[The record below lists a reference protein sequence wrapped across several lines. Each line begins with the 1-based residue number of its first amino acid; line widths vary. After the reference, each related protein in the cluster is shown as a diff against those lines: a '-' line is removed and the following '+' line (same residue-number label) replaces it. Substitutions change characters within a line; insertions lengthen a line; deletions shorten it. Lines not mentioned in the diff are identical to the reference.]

1 MEVSAVMDW
10 REELYIYKLEPA
22 PPKKDDLQE
31 YIDLYVSEKDDK
43 YLMWFLHYYEPVL
56 NDTTRT
62 AIERYSMQG
71 HFADIKQAC
80 VTGIF
85 KALHSY
91 DKSKDR
97 DFITYKVR
105 IMWNEIHE
113 YIRQMR
119 TGYTVPSESKYRTLR
134 HIMKLYAE
142 FGYSNEA
149 IGKIAKEVNLSTK
162 NVKEILISG
171 LKNMNIVDFYVSY
184 ADEDSEETLTDITS
198 DSDFEPSRVLLA
210 RERLNAVIEAFNSL
224 DYRERLVVSE
234 YLAFCPDC
242 FKLKPKKVQL
252 SDMAVKLCLT
262 PDAIE
267 NEYKKA
273 INKMR
278 KYLGEKIK

>member
-1 MEVSAVMDW
+1 MEVSAVKKWEQD
-10 REELYIYKLEPA
+10 LYIYQIHPV

-31 YIDLYVSEKDDK
+31 YIDLYIAEQDDK

-56 NDTTRT
+56 NDTTRE
-62 AIERYSMQG
+62 AIERYSMKG

-85 KALHSY
+85 RALQSY
-91 DKSKDR
+91 DKDTHGN
-97 DFITYKVR
+97 FITYKVR

-119 TGYTVPSESKYRTLR
+119 TGVTVPSENKYRTLR
-134 HIMKLYAE
+134 QIMRLYGE
-142 FGYSNEA
+142 YGYSTEA
-149 IGKIAKEVNLSTK
+149 IRKISKEVNLSVK
-162 NVKEILISG
+162 NVKEILLSGIENIS
-171 LKNMNIVDFYVSY
+171 IVDFYASY
-184 ADEDSEETLTDITS
+184 ADEESKETLADITS
-198 DSDFEPSRVLLA
+198 DTDFEPLRVLLA
-210 RERLNAVIEAFNSL
+210 TERFHYVKEAFETL

-242 FKLKPKKVQL
+242 FKLRPKNVKL
-252 SDMAVKLCLT
+252 SDMAIKLCLT

-267 NEYKKA
+267 NVYKKA

-278 KYLGEKIK
+278 KYLGEKLK

>member
-1 MEVSAVMDW
+1 MEVSAVKNWEQD
-10 REELYIYKLEPA
+10 LYIYQIHPV

-31 YIDLYVSEKDDK
+31 YIDLYIAEQDDK

-56 NDTTRT
+56 NDTTT
-62 AIERYSMQG
+62 EAIKRYSMQG

-85 KALHSY
+85 KALQSY
-91 DKSKDR
+91 DNDTHGS
-97 DFITYKVR
+97 FITYKVR

-119 TGYTVPSESKYRTLR
+119 TGLTVPSENKYRTLR
-134 HIMKLYAE
+134 QIMRLYGE
-142 FGYSNEA
+142 YGYSTEA
-149 IGKIAKEVNLSTK
+149 IRKISKEVNLSVK
-162 NVKEILISG
+162 NVKEILLSG
-171 LKNMNIVDFYVSY
+171 IENMNIADFYVSY
-184 ADEDSEETLTDITS
+184 ADEESEETLADITS
-198 DSDFEPSRVLLA
+198 DTDFEPLRVLLA
-210 RERLNAVIEAFNSL
+210 TERFNYVKEAFESL

-242 FKLKPKKVQL
+242 FKIKHKKVKL
-252 SDMAVKLCLT
+252 SEMAIKLCLT

-267 NEYKKA
+267 NIYKKA

-278 KYLGEKIK
+278 KYLEEKLF